1 MGLAA
6 SRSVQACIGGLHPP
20 ASIKPDDEASSLGW
34 LHSEGEKAGKQ
45 QQLEHREAIQFQTA
59 AAAAAAAA
67 ATAAAAHEQSIS
79 KQSSAANEAAPVSAL
94 DAQQQPSL
102 QAPPS
107 PTPQTPPMSSIAAKA
122 LQISGSVKD
131 SPTKYISAGEWGSAS
146 PSKIKDAAVWRQKA
160 PEPPAFARRTP
171 LAQATSPSSLARNQQ
186 PKRSPSQRARFDE
199 MRAKARDVKRG
210 VIPGPGHYDQK
221 QVESN
226 TAGLY
231 GSSSFRSKSLRMVD
245 PPGMEHTDVG
255 DPGAYHPTEG
265 RELAAVAKAS
275 FGRSGSSGHGAF
287 GSAVPRETPLQIM
300 GEDTPGPSDYNPD
313 KTRPTAILSA
323 GDGRGAACSAFRS
336 TSAQRLP
343 PPLRDNPGPADYDV
357 QLTQVVP
364 IMGNPVTSKAGR
376 DSRFVGDFITNVGSE
391 TDTGVA
397 PGAYDPQV
405 LMSGEHA
412 TLARAVS
419 ERAAVHG
426 EHASI
431 SSDVMR
437 NVLAW
442 FMPGRFGELSA

>member
-1 MGLAA
+1 MSTRFGGFG
-6 SRSVQACIGGLHPP
+6 SHQQARGDP
-20 ASIKPDDEASSLGW
+20 
-34 LHSEGEKAGKQ
+34 
-45 QQLEHREAIQFQTA
+45 REA
-59 AAAAAAAA
+59 
-67 ATAAAAHEQSIS
+67 
-79 KQSSAANEAAPVSAL
+79 L
-94 DAQQQPSL
+94 L
-102 QAPPS
+102 QRES
-107 PTPQTPPMSSIAAKA
+107 
-122 LQISGSVKD
+122 
-131 SPTKYISAGEWGSAS
+131 
-146 PSKIKDAAVWRQKA
+146 
-160 PEPPAFARRTP
+160 
-171 LAQATSPSSLARNQQ
+171 
-186 PKRSPSQRARFDE
+186 
-199 MRAKARDVKRG
+199 RDY
-210 VIPGPGHYDQK
+210 PGPGAYDPKPVRELGGQPFTLGWG
-221 QVESN
+221 VP
-226 TAGLY
+226 AF
-231 GSSSFRSKSLRMVD
+231 GSRTTRIDTPADGRMLAAR
-245 PPGMEHTDVG
+245 DVG